1 MTIYYIFLCLLFVV
15 SSLTIDIKNTKVRNI
30 IIIGFAVVYIIMMQ
44 GLRHQSIGVDTS
56 SYIIGY
62 NLSKNVNVFEGEKLF
77 NYESGYILLN
87 HILNK
92 LGVSEQAFLIIISII
107 IIVPISI
114 ILIKKSKMPALSI
127 LLYMAFGF
135 FTMTFSGLRQ
145 SIAMGILF
153 FSYMY
158 IQDRKLIQ
166 FLICLLLACTF
177 HKSAIGFIIAY
188 PLYNVNLKSRDY
200 IFFVIPIF
208 LIAFILRSEIFE
220 YLAFLFKGESVASEV
235 TGAYGLFLFM
245 ILTLILSYLFYR
257 KENKDVNA
265 YRNYILVAIFIQML
279 ASCSNVVGRMGYYY
293 WIFITLLVPEILKN
307 QKKGLDRFLYGT
319 AITTFLVVYYTM
331 SLRSGYLN
339 IVPYRF
345 FWT

>member
-1 MTIYYIFLCLLFVV
+1 MTIYYVFLVLLFFI
-15 SSLTIDIKNTKVRNI
+15 SILTIDIKNTKIRNI
-30 IIIGFAVVYIIMMQ
+30 IIIGFSAIYIIMMQ

-56 SYIIGY
+56 GYIIGY
-62 NLSKNVNVFEGEKLF
+62 NLSSNINVFEGEKLF

-87 HILNK
+87 NILNK
-92 LGVSEQAFLIIISII
+92 IGVSEQVFLTIISII
-107 IIVPISI
+107 IIIPIATTMI
-114 ILIKKSKMPALSI
+114 RKSKMPALSI

-135 FTMTFSGLRQ
+135 LTMTFSGLRQ

-158 IQDRKLIQ
+158 IQDRKIVG
-166 FLICLLLACTF
+166 FLICIILACTF

-188 PLYNVNLKSRDY
+188 PLYNLKLRYKDY
-200 IFFVIPIF
+200 LFVIPIF
-208 LIAFILRSEIFE
+208 LIAFLLRRQIFE
-220 YLAFLFKGESVASEV
+220 YLAFLFKGESVLAEA

-245 ILTLILSYLFYR
+245 ISVLILSYIFYR

-279 ASCSNVVGRMGYYY
+279 ASCSYTVGRMGYYY
-293 WIFITLLVPEILKN
+293 WIFITLLVPEVLKN

-319 AITTFLVVYYTM
+319 AIIIFLVVYYIM
-331 SLRSGYLN
+331 NLRTGYLN
-339 IVPYRF
+339 IVPYLF
-345 FWT
+345 FWQ